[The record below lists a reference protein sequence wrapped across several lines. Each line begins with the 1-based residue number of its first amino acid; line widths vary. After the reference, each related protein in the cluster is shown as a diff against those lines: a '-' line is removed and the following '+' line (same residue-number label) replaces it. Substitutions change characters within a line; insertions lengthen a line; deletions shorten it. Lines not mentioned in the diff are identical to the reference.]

1 MKVMRFLLGLVI
13 GAGVALLVAPK
24 SGRELREQLVGAA
37 GDRMLG
43 APPEAYPGP
52 DVAASWDVDSDRS
65 GAATAVAEPSVAV
78 EPAAEKPLV
87 EPPAAEEA
95 PEEAPVH
102 EEPAIEPEPDEVVAV
117 EPAVEPAEPLVA
129 GPPVEEVPAEEPVA
143 ETPAAEE
150 PTAEEPAVEQPTA
163 EQPTAEEAAV
173 AEAPPRPFPVWEQHP
188 EEPAGEDLRAR
199 IEETRETLE
208 AELAEPFAQEA
219 AEQEVVD
226 EVAPAEVVAE
236 EVEVLDEAGAAA
248 SEAPAAA
255 ESPVVEEPA
264 VVEEPVAD
272 ETVIEEQA
280 LEAPVPTGEALPE
293 ASVAEAPGAETAVA
307 EVAPEDS
314 AAESP
319 REGGV
324 IDQAEMRRRIEET
337 RARLKAKAFDAMM
350 SGEAALL
357 ARDSGDKPVPKG
369 DDHGLDAETDSVIDE
384 SLSQEEY

>member
-65 GAATAVAEPSVAV
+65 GTATAVAEPSVAV

-95 PEEAPVH
+95 SEEAPVL
-102 EEPAIEPEPDEVVAV
+102 EEPAVEPEPDEVVAV

-150 PTAEEPAVEQPTA
+150 PTAEQPAVEQPAVEQPTV
-163 EQPTAEEAAV
+163 EEAAV

>member
-95 PEEAPVH
+95 PEEAPVL
-102 EEPAIEPEPDEVVAV
+102 EEPAVEPEPDEVVAV

-150 PTAEEPAVEQPTA
+150 PTAEEPAVEQPA
-163 EQPTAEEAAV
+163 VEQPTAEEAAV

-293 ASVAEAPGAETAVA
+293 APVAEAPGAETAVA